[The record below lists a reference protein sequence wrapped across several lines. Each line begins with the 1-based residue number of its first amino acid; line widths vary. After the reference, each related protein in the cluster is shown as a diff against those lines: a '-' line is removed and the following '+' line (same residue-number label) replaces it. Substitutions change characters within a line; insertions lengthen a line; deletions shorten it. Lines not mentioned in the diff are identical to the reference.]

1 MTLIGENAK
10 TNLLMAFLIEYF
22 ANPARQLYAYMDDG
36 LKDGK
41 RVDATMFV
49 NGKVVFDKTGVTQGL
64 IERANV
70 DLRIGLKGID
80 AMMN

>member
-1 MTLIGENAK
+1 MIGENAK

-49 NGKVVFDKTGVTQGL
+49 NGEVVFDKTGVTQGL

>member
-1 MTLIGENAK
+1 MIGENAK